1 MDLEFKSP
9 QHVLEEVRAMR
20 VRGGSPL
27 TGSCDRFL
35 LVARMGNTIGRVSA
49 WSPDE
54 IADA

>member
-27 TGSCDRFL
+27 DGQLRPLFACCPEWEIRF
-35 LVARMGNTIGRVSA
+35 
-49 WSPDE
+49 D
-54 IADA
+54 